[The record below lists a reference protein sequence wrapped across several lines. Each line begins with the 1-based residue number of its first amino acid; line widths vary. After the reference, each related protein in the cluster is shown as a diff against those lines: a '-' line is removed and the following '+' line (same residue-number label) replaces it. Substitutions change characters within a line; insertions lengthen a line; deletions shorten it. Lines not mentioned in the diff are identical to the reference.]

1 MTKRVEEDSN
11 GGRRDQ
17 AKHEDVSKAETPGDE
32 GDKTVEPQHDGRLSA
47 SLPSA
52 ELTRDTPAP
61 QTPSHIDGS
70 VLREIMSVDS
80 FRRKVISRIVRRLR
94 G

>member
-1 MTKRVEEDSN
+1 MTDRVDGDSSSTW
-11 GGRRDQ
+11 RDQ
-17 AKHEDVSKAETPGDE
+17 AKHEDTSKAEAPVDE
-32 GDKTVEPQHDGRLSA
+32 GDKTVDSEQDGQLSGP
-47 SLPSA
+47 LPSA

-61 QTPSHIDGS
+61 PTPGHIDGA

-80 FRRKVISRIVRRLR
+80 FRRKVISKIVRRLR